1 MTTSAPEPRS
11 TPHPCPDGPREGL
24 ARRTLRAAAAGL
36 LLLGIGAGAGRAW
49 ELPVERYP
57 AATELEVRFR
67 TLRAREAEDPG
78 AAARGYRSLL
88 DAGLRPADAVHAA
101 LGRVLPPDE
110 ARAHWQAILAE
121 SPPSPYLPEALDALA
136 QAAAGQGRW
145 DEAAGLYARLVRAA
159 PDEATRARALRGR
172 MAALDA
178 AGRRQEALQ
187 AAEKLWVDLAHRPE
201 AREAEVLLARGTGD
215 PFRPVTGERIFRRGT
230 VLLEK
235 GRREEAV
242 RTLRKLLSRLV
253 PGSRIEPGVN
263 LALGKALYFLRRY
276 EEALGPLSR
285 AAQAGEGR
293 VAEDARFYRARCL
306 FGLDRGDEGARDL
319 FALARERPRSR
330 RAPLYLYQAYRVLEG
345 RALWGEAAGARNLL
359 LGRYPGSTEA
369 RDTRFN
375 QGWRAFRQGRNAEAA
390 AEFAASA
397 EGARPGWVRARGLY
411 WQARALRAEGKEA
424 EARAALRT
432 LLEEHPLGY
441 YARLSRSLLEGA
453 QEPRL
458 DLADPRRAPAPP
470 GLPAW
475 PPSAKDL
482 DPAGRDGRALAYLRL
497 GELEPARRLL
507 RAAGRGGARMARLLY
522 WAEDFRGAA
531 RAASR
536 SWTDWPRSGRPDP
549 LSPEAL
555 AFPVAFPRSAAR
567 AAAEAGVH
575 PHLVLAVGYTESR
588 FDPGAYSPW
597 EARGVMQ
604 FIPATG
610 SAVARDLGLE
620 AFEPEDLF
628 DPVLALRLGARHLRD
643 LLDRFDGNTVAAVAA
658 YNGGAS
664 AVERWLRARGDE
676 PIDVFVEMI
685 PYRETRKYVKK
696 VLTALDAYGRM
707 DPPGLWPE

>member
-1 MTTSAPEPRS
+1 MTVTTPDLRSPPILLGRPPRPGSRSAR
-11 TPHPCPDGPREGL
+11 L
-24 ARRTLRAAAAGL
+24 ARRAAIAGL
-36 LLLGIGAGAGRAW
+36 VLLGAGPGRAW

-57 AATELEVRFR
+57 VASDLEARFR
-67 TLRAREAEDPG
+67 ALRAAEAEDPG
-78 AAARGYRSLL
+78 AAAEGYRSLL
-88 DAGLRPADAVHAA
+88 EAGLEPADAVHAA
-101 LGRVLPPDE
+101 LGRVLPPGE
-110 ARAHWQAILAE
+110 AGAHWRAILAE
-121 SPPSPYLPEALDALA
+121 SPSSPYLPEALAALA
-136 QAAAGQGRW
+136 AAAADRGRW
-145 DEAAGLYARLVRAA
+145 DEAADLYARLQHAA

-172 MAALDA
+172 MEALEA
-178 AGRRQEALQ
+178 AGRHREALG
-187 AAEKLWVDLAHRPE
+187 AAERLWVDLAHRPE
-201 AREAEVLLARGTGD
+201 AKAAEAILARGTGD
-215 PFRPVTGERIFRRGT
+215 PFRPVSGERIFRRGR

-242 RTLRKLLSRLV
+242 RTLGRLLSRLI

-276 EEALGPLSR
+276 RDALGPLSR
-285 AAQAGEGR
+285 AAQAGTGR

-319 FALARERPRSR
+319 LALARERPASR

-345 RALWGEAAGARNLL
+345 RALWSEAAQARRLL
-359 LGRYPGSTEA
+359 LERYPGSTEA

-375 QGWRAFRQGRNAEAA
+375 RGWRAFREGRHAEAA
-390 AEFAASA
+390 AQFAASA
-397 EGARPGWVRARGLY
+397 EGTRPGWIRARGLY
-411 WQARALRAEGKEA
+411 WRARALRAQGRVS
-424 EARAALRT
+424 EARAELEALLR
-432 LLEEHPLGY
+432 EHPLGY
-441 YARLSRSLLEGA
+441 YARLAGSLLEGA

-458 DLADPRRAPAPP
+458 DLADPRRTSADP

-475 PPSAKDL
+475 PPSAEDL
-482 DPAGRDGRALAYLRL
+482 APSGKNARVLAYLRL
-497 GELEPARRLL
+497 GELEAARRLL
-507 RAAGRGGARMARLLY
+507 LSAGERGGRAARLLY

-536 SWTDWPRSGRPDP
+536 SWTDWPRSGRPAP

-555 AFPVAFPRSAAR
+555 SFPVAFPRSAAR

-588 FDPGAYSPW
+588 FDPEAYSPW

-604 FIPATG
+604 FIPSTG
-610 SAVARDLGLE
+610 SAVARDLGLD

-628 DPVLALRLGARHLRD
+628 EPGLALRLGARHLRD

-664 AVERWLRARGDE
+664 AVERWLRARGAE
-676 PIDVFVEMI
+676 PIDVFVETI
-685 PYRETRKYVKK
+685 PYRETRRYVKK
-696 VLTALDAYGRM
+696 VLTALDAYGRI
-707 DPPGLWPE
+707 DPPGLWRR